1 MSIKN
6 PGQEK
11 SQLKILCLFLHFL
24 STSFPLIYILR
35 GREGERRRE
44 REREREREKERE
56 RENRCVCINFPLST
70 HNPTCYIAYLAI
82 N

>member
-56 RENRCVCINFPLST
+56 RERTGVYVLTFPCQLIIQPAT
-70 HNPTCYIAYLAI
+70 LRI
-82 N
+82 